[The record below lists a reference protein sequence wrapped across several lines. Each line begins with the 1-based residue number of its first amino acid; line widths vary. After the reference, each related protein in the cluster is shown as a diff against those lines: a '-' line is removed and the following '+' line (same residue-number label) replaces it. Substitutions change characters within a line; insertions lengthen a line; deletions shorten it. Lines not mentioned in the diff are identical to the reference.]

1 MVQSATRY
9 KYAAFSGDLAQLSHG
24 VAKGVQLFLGKAAH
38 ASHGD
43 FFCSRALGVIYP

>member
-1 MVQSATRY
+1 VVQSATRY

-24 VAKGVQLFLGKAAH
+24 VAKGIELFLGEAAH

-43 FFCSRALGVIYP
+43 FSCSRALIYP